1 VLATVDGYNGH
12 RTTAESLLGLAPPP
26 SVAPAPPIAPSL
38 PRSADIAAPLEV
50 ERVAIESVAARYR
63 SLGYSVTSVERDRVG
78 WDLAASMNGQL
89 WFRLEVKGLSA
100 DLPRAELTPNEFEQ
114 MQAQRSTYRVCLVTN
129 ARAAPVISEFSTMP
143 GGNSQSRH
151 EWARSCQSTGLTCRR
166 ASLPP
171 VGRRGAGERR
181 RWTDRNYARGLRC

>member
-38 PRSADIAAPLEV
+38 PRSADIAAPLGV

-89 WFRLEVKGLSA
+89 WFRLQVKGLSA

-129 ARAAPVISEFSTMP
+129 ARAAPVISEFSWNEGRSGWFDDAGRQLTVETRMGAVVSVDRPNMP
-143 GGNSQSRH
+143 P
-151 EWARSCQSTGLTCRR
+151 
-166 ASLPP
+166 SLPP
-171 VGRRGAGERR
+171 SGRSARR
-181 RWTDRNYARGLRC
+181 R